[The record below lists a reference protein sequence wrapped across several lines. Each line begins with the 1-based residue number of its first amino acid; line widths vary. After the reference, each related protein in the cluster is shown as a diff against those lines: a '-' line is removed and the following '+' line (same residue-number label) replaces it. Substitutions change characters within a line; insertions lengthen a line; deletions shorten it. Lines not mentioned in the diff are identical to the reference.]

1 MTSTTLR
8 AAYHL
13 AGYGLLLL
21 LGLVALSRGGADS
34 ETVRAYADLAV
45 VVIGSVGMGLGVYGA
60 RHFPL
65 PGRLP
70 TSRERGAQSG
80 PAGYNVGD

>member
-13 AGYGLLLL
+13 AGYGVLLLA
-21 LGLVALSRGGADS
+21 GLVVLSRGGADS
-34 ETVRAYADLAV
+34 GAVRAYADLAV
-45 VVIGSVGMGLGVYGA
+45 VVVGSVGMGLGVYGA

-70 TSRERGAQSG
+70 TSRERGARDNG
-80 PAGYNVGD
+80 AGYDVAD